1 MDVAAIAPT
10 AVPSNEI
17 IYKFFLDDIVC
28 INLVQQQRVVL
39 SFRIVEGIEVNAQNL
54 IRWRPIGLAG
64 GDKPIH
70 SPCIEFGKNEC

>member
-17 IYKFFLDDIVC
+17 KFFRNDIC
-28 INLVQQQRVVL
+28 INLVQQQRVVF

-70 SPCIEFGKNEC
+70 SLCIVFGKSEC

>member
-17 IYKFFLDDIVC
+17 IFFNDIVC

-39 SFRIVEGIEVNAQNL
+39 SFRTVEGIEVNAQNL

-70 SPCIEFGKNEC
+70 SLCIEFGTNEC